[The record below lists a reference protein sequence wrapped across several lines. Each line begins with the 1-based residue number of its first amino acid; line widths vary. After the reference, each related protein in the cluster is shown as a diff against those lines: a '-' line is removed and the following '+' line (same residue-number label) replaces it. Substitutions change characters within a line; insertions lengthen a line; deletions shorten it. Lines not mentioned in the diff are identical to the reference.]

1 MGVFRPCVNRMV
13 SRQMCCKEMRSRRW
27 KRLGG
32 VCVWVCGCVCVGGG
46 GGGEKKERTAERNHE
61 LSNLGL
67 FLRGDFISCDSLL
80 LERSLLLFYRSII
93 FAMSARQL
101 YTSRP
106 DQHNG
111 ASLPRKMSEK

>member
-13 SRQMCCKEMRSRRW
+13 SRQMCCKEIRDLRDGNDWVGRW
-27 KRLGG
+27 RGK
-32 VCVWVCGCVCVGGG
+32 VCGG
-46 GGGEKKERTAERNHE
+46 GGGEGEKGEDYGEKSRIVE
-61 LSNLGL
+61 LRIIS
-67 FLRGDFISCDSLL
+67 RGDFISCNSLL
-80 LERSLLLFYRSII
+80 LERSLLLFYRGII

-111 ASLPRKMSEK
+111 ASLPRKMREK

>member
-13 SRQMCCKEMRSRRW
+13 SRQMCCKEIRD
-27 KRLGG
+27 LGG
-32 VCVWVCGCVCVGGG
+32 DGNGWEGV
-46 GGGEKKERTAERNHE
+46 GGGEKGVDCGEKSRVVE
-61 LSNLGL
+61 LRIIS
-67 FLRGDFISCDSLL
+67 RGDFISCNSLPL
-80 LERSLLLFYRSII
+80 VRNLLLFYRSII

-111 ASLPRKMSEK
+111 ALLPPKMSEK